1 VRETTPPD
9 NPEEI
14 DLGRFCPQSR
24 AMGRKRPWEDSMR
37 RWAAGFAALS
47 GLALMGAGEAPTAGK
62 VGAMPPDAEI
72 VFASS
77 MAGEKDAWGFPARE
91 VYVSK
96 ADGSKL
102 TRITWD
108 RQSANHFAIS
118 PDRRWLFSNRYS
130 RGDTSGDGKIDY
142 RDFKELWLV
151 DLKTRTEKK
160 VLEGVDGGW
169 GGVGWSPDSKFVYFA
184 TRENGSGVVNRWPI
198 AGGPMERVTRNVNK
212 LLGVP
217 GDTYAVS
224 DLDVSPDGKWLALLY
239 SNGTREDAA
248 RKTRIIVYKI
258 DGTEARFVTDGGPM
272 KAGQYGM
279 WPAGDFD
286 PDFSPDGKAVSF
298 MRATDRAMLK
308 RNVSSSDVMTQN
320 LDGTGLKLV
329 SVPDNKNQNGISS
342 WGGPWCKVIY
352 AVWSDAEPTYIEYAN
367 RDGSDRKQ
375 LRFKAEASHVQWIPV
390 KDEAARCK

>member
-1 VRETTPPD
+1 MFARSLCAAPLVAS
-9 NPEEI
+9 
-14 DLGRFCPQSR
+14 LWF
-24 AMGRKRPWEDSMR
+24 MG
-37 RWAAGFAALS
+37 AAAAL
-47 GLALMGAGEAPTAGK
+47 AGGK

-77 MAGEKDAWGFPARE
+77 MAGEKDAGGFPARE

-102 TRITWD
+102 TRITWS

-130 RGDTSGDGKIDY
+130 RGDTSGDGRIDY

-151 DLKTRTEKK
+151 DLKNLTEKK

-169 GGVGWSPDSKFVYFA
+169 GGVAWSPDSKYVYFA
-184 TRENGSGVVNRWPI
+184 TRENGSGVLNRWPI
-198 AGGPMERVTRNVNK
+198 AGGPMERITKDINRQ
-212 LLGVP
+212 LGMP

-224 DLDVSPDGKWLALLY
+224 DLDVSPDGQWIAALY
-239 SNGTREDAA
+239 SNGTREETN
-248 RKTRIIVYKI
+248 RKTRVILMRA
-258 DGTEARFVTDGGPM
+258 DGTQARFVTDGGPM
-272 KAGQYGM
+272 KPGIYGM

-286 PDFSPDGKAVSF
+286 PDFSPDGKAISF

-308 RNVSSSDVMTQN
+308 RNVSSSDIMTQN
-320 LDGTGLKLV
+320 LDGSGLKVV
-329 SVPDNKNQNGISS
+329 SIPDNKNQNGISS

-352 AVWSDAEPTYIEYAN
+352 AVWSDAEPAYLEYAN
-367 RDGSDRKQ
+367 PDGSDRKQ
-375 LRFKAEASHVQWIPV
+375 LRFKGEASHVQWIPIR
-390 KDEAARCK
+390 DEAKRCK